1 MSYFIKL
8 FFYFTLISSSIVHA
22 SDTKA
27 GLPQLDLSTYPSLMF
42 WAVISL
48 IIGYFLM
55 SFLVAP
61 NIKSIL
67 NLRETNIQNDLV
79 KAKASTQ
86 ENEKIKQEII
96 DHQQDIKLRS
106 QKLINEALSDSKLS
120 IEKTENDI
128 TKKINS
134 KISKADKNIQ
144 ELQKDI
150 ISDIVNSAD
159 EIIIE
164 IVKKFTN
171 INHDK
176 ANLKQVV
183 KAASK
188 NILTEK

>member
-1 MSYFIKL
+1 M
-8 FFYFTLISSSIVHA
+8 SSSIVHA

-96 DHQQDIKLRS
+96 DHQKDIKLRS

-128 TKKINS
+128 TKKLTQKYLRPT
-134 KISKADKNIQ
+134 KIFKNYRKI
-144 ELQKDI
+144 
-150 ISDIVNSAD
+150 
-159 EIIIE
+159 
-164 IVKKFTN
+164 
-171 INHDK
+171 
-176 ANLKQVV
+176 
-183 KAASK
+183 
-188 NILTEK
+188 

>member
-8 FFYFTLISSSIVHA
+8 FFYFTFMSSSIVHA

-96 DHQQDIKLRS
+96 DHQKDIKLRS

-120 IEKTENDI
+120 IERTENDI

>member
-96 DHQQDIKLRS
+96 DHQKDIKLRS

-120 IEKTENDI
+120 IEKTEHDI
-128 TKKINS
+128 AKEINS

>member
-1 MSYFIKL
+1 MLYFIKL
-8 FFYFTLISSSIVHA
+8 FFYFTFMSSSIVHA

-61 NIKSIL
+61 SIKSIL

>member
-8 FFYFTLISSSIVHA
+8 FFYCTFMSSSIVYA

-96 DHQQDIKLRS
+96 DHQKDIKLRS
-106 QKLINEALSDSKLS
+106 QKLINEALSVSKLT
-120 IEKTENDI
+120 IEKTESEI
-128 TKKINS
+128 SKKVNL
-134 KISKADKNIQ
+134 KISKAENNIQ
-144 ELQKDI
+144 ETQKKA
-150 ISDIVNSAD
+150 ISEVISNAD

-171 INHDK
+171 IKYDK
-176 ANLKQVV
+176 SNFKQVV
-183 KAASK
+183 KSASK
-188 NILTEK
+188 NILMEK

>member
-8 FFYFTLISSSIVHA
+8 FFYFTFISSSIVHA

-96 DHQQDIKLRS
+96 DHQKDIKLRS

-120 IEKTENDI
+120 IERTENDI

>member
-1 MSYFIKL
+1 MLYFIKL
-8 FFYFTLISSSIVHA
+8 FIYFTFMSSSIVHA

-96 DHQQDIKLRS
+96 NHQKDIKLRS
-106 QKLINEALSDSKLS
+106 QKLINEALTDSKLS
-120 IEKTENDI
+120 IEKTEHEI
-128 TKKINS
+128 AKKIN
-134 KISKADKNIQ
+134 
-144 ELQKDI
+144 
-150 ISDIVNSAD
+150 
-159 EIIIE
+159 
-164 IVKKFTN
+164 
-171 INHDK
+171 
-176 ANLKQVV
+176 
-183 KAASK
+183 
-188 NILTEK
+188 